1 MKSDFFKLFIF
12 KECVMIKKIMIMGLG
27 IFAMSL
33 SLAGL
38 QVEATRID
46 EGRFYYDLPNM

>member
-1 MKSDFFKLFIF
+1 MKSDFFKLFIS

-27 IFAMSL
+27 IFAVSL

-38 QVEATRID
+38 QAEASRID
-46 EGRFYYDLPNM
+46 E

>member
-1 MKSDFFKLFIF
+1 
-12 KECVMIKKIMIMGLG
+12 MIKKIMIMGLG
-27 IFAMSL
+27 IFAVSL

-46 EGRFYYDLPNM
+46 E